1 VSDPTL
7 RRLGTDF
14 NQTNYKYTSS
24 DGKTRRQ
31 YLLDVNRWIEE
42 RNNGDGM
49 NVIDARWID
58 VRNGLYIDITG
69 LSETRP
75 GTHPNVWSC
84 KNYHEY
90 KTKELYPMRET
101 MFEGVLA
108 KVPYAYDKIL
118 TDEYQQSAL
127 VNTNYNGYG
136 QRMMHLMT
144 RANESAGIIG
154 IQSFRSGSS
163 RRRERGGIGKDRGY
177 EMITRK
183 GNCMRS
189 NR

>member
-7 RRLGTDF
+7 QRLGKDF
-14 NQTNYKYTSS
+14 NQTKYKYTSS

-31 YLLDVNRWIEE
+31 YLLDVNRWIDE
-42 RNNGDGM
+42 RHNGDGM
-49 NVIDARWID
+49 NVIDARWIE

-75 GTHPNVWSC
+75 GTHPGVWNC
-84 KNYHEY
+84 KNFHEY
-90 KTKELYPMRET
+90 KTTELYPMRET

-118 TDEYQQSAL
+118 TDEYHESAL

-136 QRMMHLMT
+136 Q
-144 RANESAGIIG
+144 
-154 IQSFRSGSS
+154 
-163 RRRERGGIGKDRGY
+163 
-177 EMITRK
+177 
-183 GNCMRS
+183 
-189 NR
+189 